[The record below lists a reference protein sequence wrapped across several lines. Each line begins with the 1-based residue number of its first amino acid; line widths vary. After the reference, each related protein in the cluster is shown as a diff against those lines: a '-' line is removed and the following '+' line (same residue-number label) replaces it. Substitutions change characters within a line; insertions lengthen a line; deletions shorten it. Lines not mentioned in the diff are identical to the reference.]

1 MYEDDSVPPWR
12 ADTLARRVL
21 LGGAATLNDAELLS
35 LALDIHHPLDLP
47 ALLQA
52 DPLELVES
60 GLISDEAAGRLVGC
74 LELVRRLGV
83 RRAERP
89 RLPSPKEIWE
99 WVRPS
104 ILGARNEIFRVLCVD
119 PRSRLLL
126 DRVVTEGNVDSC
138 HVDPREVFAP
148 AIACR
153 ASAVILVHNHPS
165 GDPEPSRQD
174 LQLTLRLQQCG
185 VLLSIKVVDHVIVT
199 EDRFISMTQRQMLE
213 SVSPGPRLQ

>member
-1 MYEDDSVPPWR
+1 MPC
-12 ADTLARRVL
+12 L
-21 LGGAATLNDAELLS
+21 DA
-35 LALDIHHPLDLP
+35 
-47 ALLQA
+47 
-52 DPLELVES
+52 
-60 GLISDEAAGRLVGC
+60 
-74 LELVRRLGV
+74 
-83 RRAERP
+83 
-89 RLPSPKEIWE
+89 
-99 WVRPS
+99 
-104 ILGARNEIFRVLCVD
+104 
-119 PRSRLLL
+119 RSRLLR
-126 DRVVTEGNVDSC
+126 DVKAAKGSVDSC
-138 HVDPREVFAP
+138 SVDPREVFAP